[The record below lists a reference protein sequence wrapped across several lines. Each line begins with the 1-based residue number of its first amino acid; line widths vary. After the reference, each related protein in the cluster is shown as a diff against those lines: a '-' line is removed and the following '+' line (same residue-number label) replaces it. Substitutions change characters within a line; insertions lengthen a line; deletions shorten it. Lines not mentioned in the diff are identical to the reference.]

1 MKITKSHLRKIIKE
15 EISKVLNEDGEDG
28 ECKDDIEGFNLK
40 NIVQCEFEAWLEE
53 QKADGNKFQ
62 PGLGAGGNTGKA
74 ATQRSQVFYK
84 VKEIL
89 EQEHDFIDHVE
100 AFQKKKAGEH
110 VPEEKVIAVGKPIY
124 NEIYTILYDLIPRPG
139 VDKAD
144 KNNAD
149 DRLRPG
155 RY

>member
-1 MKITKSHLRKIIKE
+1 MKLTKSHLRKIIKE

-84 VKEIL
+84 VKRAL
-89 EQEHDFIDHVE
+89 MQKYGFIDNVD
-100 AFQKKKAGEH
+100 AFQLKKAGEQYD
-110 VPEEKVIAVGKPIY
+110 EEKVIAVGKPIY
-124 NEIYTILYDLIPRPG
+124 KEIYTILYDLIPRPG
-139 VDKAD
+139 S
-144 KNNAD
+144 
-149 DRLRPG
+149 
-155 RY
+155 Y

>member
-1 MKITKSHLRKIIKE
+1 MKLTKSHLRKIIKE
-15 EISKVLNEDGEDG
+15 EISKVLNEDGEG
-28 ECKDDIEGFNLK
+28 EDDIEGFNLE
-40 NIVQCEFEAWLEE
+40 NIVQGEFDAWLDE
-53 QKADGNKFQ
+53 QEANRNKFQ

-89 EQEHDFIDHVE
+89 EQEHDFVDHVE

-124 NEIYTILYDLIPRPG
+124 KEIYTILYDLIPRPG
-139 VDKAD
+139 S
-144 KNNAD
+144 
-149 DRLRPG
+149 
-155 RY
+155 Y